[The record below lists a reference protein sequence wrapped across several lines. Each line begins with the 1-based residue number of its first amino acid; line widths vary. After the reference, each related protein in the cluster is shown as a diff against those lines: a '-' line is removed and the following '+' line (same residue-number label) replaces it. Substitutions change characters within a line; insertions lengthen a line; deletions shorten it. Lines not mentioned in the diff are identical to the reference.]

1 MESEQEHEITTL
13 RALNLSPKQ
22 IATKLSLPLEEV
34 QEIIR
39 KRKHSYKR
47 KT

>member
-1 MESEQEHEITTL
+1 MKPEQEHEITTL

-34 QEIIR
+34 EEIIR
-39 KRKHSYKR
+39 KLSYKV
-47 KT
+47 

>member
-1 MESEQEHEITTL
+1 MKPEQEHEITTL

-34 QEIIR
+34 EEIIR
-39 KRKHSYKR
+39 KLSHKV
-47 KT
+47 

>member
-1 MESEQEHEITTL
+1 MNSEQEHEIITL

-22 IATKLSLPLEEV
+22 ISTKLSLTLEEV

-39 KRKHSYKR
+39 NNSSKG
-47 KT
+47 

>member
-1 MESEQEHEITTL
+1 MDSEQEHEIITL

-34 QEIIR
+34 QKIFKKYLSKE
-39 KRKHSYKR
+39 
-47 KT
+47 